1 MYTKAGAAPATT
13 AALKSKT
20 LTAPDSFFYQ
30 NQAPFSIFE
39 EALKTATPFPYVSGW
54 PEIDKAMTDAV
65 TAALRGKKTPEQA
78 LKDAAKTSDKALK
91 K

>member
-1 MYTKAGAAPATT
+1 MVGKVDLVVDMRFDGFKQGIGEQMIDAHVHGIAVEGARNTVAGGTKRVVE
-13 AALKSKT
+13 S
-20 LTAPDSFFYQ
+20 
-30 NQAPFSIFE
+30 
-39 EALKTATPFPYVSGW
+39 
-54 PEIDKAMTDAV
+54 EIDKAMTDAV